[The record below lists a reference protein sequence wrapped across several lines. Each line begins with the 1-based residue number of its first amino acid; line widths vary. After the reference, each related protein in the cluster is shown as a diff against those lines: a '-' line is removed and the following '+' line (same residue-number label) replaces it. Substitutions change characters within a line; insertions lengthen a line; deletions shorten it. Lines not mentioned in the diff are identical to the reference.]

1 MLCASDLTKAHYKP
15 GEVAKI
21 IGVSPMTVIRYDNVG
36 DIEFDRTPTG
46 RRVIKREN
54 LISYLNK
61 QGMVQPDNR
70 RKDVVYARVSTH
82 KQNERGDLTRQIE
95 VVSAF
100 AATKNPV
107 NLEILKE
114 VGSGLNDNRVVLRKL
129 LRRILQGEIGRV
141 FVNYKDRLTRFGFR
155 YLEETFKAMG
165 TEIIVVSSEIQEKTV
180 QEELAEDL
188 CAIIHSF
195 SGKLYGM
202 RGKIGKRIEKKIN
215 ALYEGGETDETN
227 NDKTNNDKTC

>member
-1 MLCASDLTKAHYKP
+1 MLCASDFTKAHYKP
-15 GEVAKI
+15 GEVAEI
-21 IGVSPMTVIRYDNVG
+21 IGVSPMTVIRYDNAG
-36 DIEFDRTPTG
+36 DIKFDRTPTG
-46 RRVIKREN
+46 RRVITREN
-54 LISYLNK
+54 LISYLDK
-61 QGMVQPDNR
+61 QGMIQLDSR

-95 VVSAF
+95 VVLAF
-100 AATKNPV
+100 AATQNPV

-129 LRRILQGEIGRV
+129 LRRILQGEVSRV

-155 YLEETFKAMG
+155 YLEEACKAMG
-165 TEIIVVSSEIQEKTV
+165 TEIIVVSNETQEKTV

-195 SGKLYGM
+195 SGKLCGM
-202 RGKIGKRIEKKIN
+202 RGKVGKRIEDKVK
-215 ALYEGGETDETN
+215 ALYEGGETDEAN
-227 NDKTNNDKTC
+227 ND

>member
-1 MLCASDLTKAHYKP
+1 MLCASDFTKAHYKP

-21 IGVSPMTVIRYDNVG
+21 IGVSPMTVIRYDNAG
-36 DIEFDRTPTG
+36 DIKFDRTPTG
-46 RRVIKREN
+46 RRVITREN
-54 LISYLNK
+54 LISYLDK
-61 QGMVQPDNR
+61 RGMVQLDNR

-100 AATKNPV
+100 AATQNPV

-129 LRRILQGEIGRV
+129 LRSILQGKISRV

-155 YLEETFKAMG
+155 YLEETCKAMG
-165 TEIIVVSSEIQEKTV
+165 TEIVVVSNETQEKTA

-202 RGKIGKRIEKKIN
+202 RGKVGKRIEDKVK
-215 ALYEGGETDETN
+215 ALYEGGETDGA
-227 NDKTNNDKTC
+227 DNDKTC